1 MKGITK
7 MAKNSIKLICALLV
21 IALLSYVAICGIG
34 SFLPGVFEEGAI
46 RKGLDLAGGTLLV
59 YQPDV
64 EESAEV
70 TDADLDTVVSILT
83 RRLSNAGY
91 TEASITQ
98 LKDDGRIQIEIP
110 EEKNLN
116 NARDLLGNIGQ
127 LAFIGSDGSV
137 VLTGSDIK
145 SASMQYGYTSE
156 ASIAPEYFVQITL
169 KADAVDKFSK
179 ATLAAS
185 SEENIKEGKNF
196 IMIVLDNEIV
206 SMPYVSEQLTLE
218 DVMISG
224 DFDEAGATYLAS
236 VIASGQLPFSLTE
249 VRADTVG
256 PTLGE
261 KALETALFAGA
272 IGIAL
277 VALFLIIV
285 YRLPGLVSVIALLAY
300 IMIEAIILVVAKV
313 NLSLPG
319 VAGIVL
325 SIGMAVDANVIINER
340 IKEEL
345 RLGKGTLS
353 AVKAGFKGAF
363 TSIVDSNVTTI
374 IASVVLW
381 FFGTGTV
388 QGFAI
393 TLFIGIV
400 VSMFTALVITRF
412 LMLTIAQLG
421 VKNSKLYGI

>member
-1 MKGITK
+1 

-127 LAFIGSDGSV
+127 LAFVGSDGSV

-300 IMIEAIILVVAKV
+300 VMIEAIILVVAKV

-400 VSMFTALVITRF
+400 VSMFTALVVTRF

>member
-1 MKGITK
+1 

>member
-1 MKGITK
+1 
-7 MAKNSIKLICALLV
+7 MAKNLTKLICALLV
-21 IALLSYVAICGIG
+21 IAVLSYVALCGIG

-64 EESAEV
+64 EDSAEV
-70 TDADLDTVVSILT
+70 TAADLDAVVSILT

-110 EEKNLN
+110 EEKDLN
-116 NARDLLGNIGQ
+116 SARDLLGNIGQ
-127 LAFIGSDGSV
+127 LAFVGSDGSV

-156 ASIAPEYFVQITL
+156 ASLAPEYFVQITL
-169 KADAVDKFSK
+169 KSDAVEKFSQ
-179 ATLAAS
+179 ATLTAS
-185 SEENIKEGKNF
+185 SDENISAGTNF

-285 YRLPGLVSVIALLAY
+285 YRLPGLISVIALLAY

-345 RLGKGTLS
+345 RVGKGTLS

-400 VSMFTALVITRF
+400 VSMFTALVVTRF
-412 LMLTIAQLG
+412 LMLTVAQLG
-421 VKNSKLYGI
+421 VKNPKLYGI